1 MRWNSTN
8 YLKKQAQTHG
18 ICLTK
23 YVKFRLD
30 CFEFK
35 LELELQT
42 FCLQHG
48 EAAVPVGSGL
58 GSALQGWA
66 PGV

>member
-1 MRWNSTN
+1 MRWNYTN
-8 YLKKQAQTHG
+8 YVKKQAQTHR

-23 YVKFRLD
+23 YVKFRLN
-30 CFEFK
+30 CFKFK

-48 EAAVPVGSGL
+48 KAGVAAGSGL
-58 GSALQGWA
+58 GGTLQGWA
-66 PGV
+66 PGM